1 MRPSPHPLSV
11 IASAIVLSLALFST
25 VLLPGCGVFEQGAC
39 VHGSN
44 LYFCSED
51 SENECRDFWC
61 EDWDYCGYFAG
72 DTCEDVGFPD
82 DSSSLDTYSEPRTPE
97 WSLGTPSGGTSSGG
111 GGGGSSGACAYY
123 ASNLNRVLCEQRAGA
138 SSCSGKWMGS
148 GTTCSGLRCTSGTD
162 PYSCT
167 VSGGS
172 GGSGA
177 CTSTYQ
183 GPTGDAQVYTQCAS
197 VWNYRCQQ
205 KNNSAADQNCL
216 VYDSLEA
223 TVSCPYCP

>member
-1 MRPSPHPLSV
+1 M
-11 IASAIVLSLALFST
+11 
-25 VLLPGCGVFEQGAC
+25 LPGCFAEQGAC

-51 SENECRDFWC
+51 TADDCRDFWC
-61 EDWDYCGYFAG
+61 DGWEYCAYFDG
-72 DTCEDVGFPD
+72 DSCADVGFSD
-82 DSSSLDTYSEPRTPE
+82 ETVDLDSYSEPRTPD
-97 WSLGTPSGGTSSGG
+97 WSWGTPSGGSSSGSG
-111 GGGGSSGACAYY
+111 GACAYY
-123 ASNLNRVLCEQRAGA
+123 DSSLNRVLCDQRAGA

-148 GTTCSGLRCTSGTD
+148 GTNCSSLKCTSNTD
-162 PYSCT
+162 PNSCT

-172 GGSGA
+172 SGGT

-205 KNNSAADQNCL
+205 KNDSAADQNCL

-223 TVSCPYCP
+223 TVECPYCP

>member
-1 MRPSPHPLSV
+1 MTPSPRPLTGV
-11 IASAIVLSLALFST
+11 VSAVLLSLAVGL
-25 VLLPGCGVFEQGAC
+25 VLPGCFSTQSAC
-39 VHGSN
+39 VHGSSI
-44 LYFCSED
+44 YFCNED
-51 SENECRDFWC
+51 TEDECRDFWC
-61 EDWDYCGYFAG
+61 DGWDYCGYFDG
-72 DTCEDVGFPD
+72 DSCEDVGFSD
-82 DSSSLDTYSEPRTPE
+82 GEVYLSSFSEPRTPD
-97 WSLGTPSGGTSSGG
+97 WSWGTPSGGSGGGG

-123 ASNLNRVLCEQRAGA
+123 DGNLNRVLCEQRTSA

-148 GTTCSGLRCTSGTD
+148 GTNCSTLKCTSNTD
-162 PYSCT
+162 PNTCT

-172 GGSGA
+172 SGGT

-205 KNNSAADQNCL
+205 KNDSAADQNCL

-223 TVSCPYCP
+223 TVECPYCP